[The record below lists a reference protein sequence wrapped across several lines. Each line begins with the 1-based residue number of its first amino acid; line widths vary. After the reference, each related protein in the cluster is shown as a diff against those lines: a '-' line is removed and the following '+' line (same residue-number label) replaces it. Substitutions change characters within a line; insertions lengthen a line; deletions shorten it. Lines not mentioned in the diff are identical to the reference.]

1 SCSTCCKHRSD
12 FSSQFTNRITHRLAG
27 TRNMVPV
34 PVACFLLLFHQS
46 GRPSHFLGKR
56 GERVIINL
64 HLPPQTGF
72 LELLLHPRPDEDA
85 EEEDEGHMAQDT
97 PNKQVF
103 ERHW

>member
-1 SCSTCCKHRSD
+1 PAVNTGPISAANSRTGSHIALQGLETWFPFLSHVSCS
-12 FSSQFTNRITHRLAG
+12 
-27 TRNMVPV
+27 
-34 PVACFLLLFHQS
+34 LLLFHKS
-46 GRPSHFLGKR
+46 GRPCHFLGKR

-85 EEEDEGHMAQDT
+85 EEEHEGHMAQDT